1 MNDENIFR
9 ELQDIHRS
17 LNEITSYFQEGKVRL
32 TKDCLQT
39 QTNGDRPVRQREFK
53 RLEKLL
59 WWVIGIVTGSGLIA
73 GGLKFLV

>member
-1 MNDENIFR
+1 MNEDIILR
-9 ELQDIHRS
+9 ELEAIQKQLRS
-17 LNEITSYFQEGKVRL
+17 ITSYFTKGEIRL

-59 WWVIGIVTGSGLIA
+59 WWVIGIVSSSGIFVA
-73 GGLKFLV
+73 GAKFLL